1 MAWTSVIFMVG
12 MEWDEGVAR
21 AIGCDTRD
29 PRNGNGVG
37 SPRCCV
43 AARKR
48 ISISSPRGPV
58 KRGDRTRTCSARA
71 AAAALGQE

>member
-1 MAWTSVIFMVG
+1 
-12 MEWDEGVAR
+12 MESDEGVAR
-21 AIGCDTRD
+21 AIGCDAKG
-29 PRNGNGVG
+29 PRNGLGID
-37 SPRCCV
+37 SPRRG
-43 AARKR
+43 AAVRKR